1 MRPASIRPAGEVA
14 SPCVD
19 ICRMDA
25 ELGLCVGCYRTI
37 DEIAGWSRA
46 DRDTRLTVL
55 AAVAKRRAEHAQDG
69 EAFRGECER

>member
-1 MRPASIRPAGEVA
+1 MTAIPTPPAGNVA

-19 ICRMDA
+19 VCRMDP

-46 DRDTRLTVL
+46 DRDARLHVL
-55 AAVAKRRAEHAQDG
+55 AAVAKRRAEHAPDG
-69 EAFRGECER
+69 AVFRGDCER